1 MDKHPHIL
9 NAASNLLGISL
20 LIIAGLNVSKAAK
33 TTAADEIA
41 WISAL
46 FLSLSCIVSYAALR
60 SQRHSMR
67 LEQAAD
73 YVFLTGL
80 LTLFAAV
87 VVLAFQQG

>member
-1 MDKHPHIL
+1 MEKHPHIL

-20 LIIAGLNVSKAAK
+20 VIIAGLNVSKAAR
-33 TTAADEIA
+33 TTVADEIA

-60 SQRHSMR
+60 SQRHSMT
-67 LEQAAD
+67 LERAAD
-73 YVFLTGL
+73 YVFLGGL

-87 VVLAFQQG
+87 AVLAFQLG